1 MATIYIPTFFR
12 QVTEG
17 NEYILVEGSN
27 ILESLESLSYL
38 YPEMHDLIFD
48 SNEQILRHVN
58 VYINNHEIHELEGLD
73 TLVNTEDQIAVIPAL
88 AGGAMTLSE
97 ENNRNQSALKPEEVM
112 RYSRHII
119 MPLSLIHI

>member
-12 QVTEG
+12 QITAG

-58 VYINNHEIHELEGLD
+58 VYINNHEIH
-73 TLVNTEDQIAVIPAL
+73 
-88 AGGAMTLSE
+88 
-97 ENNRNQSALKPEEVM
+97 
-112 RYSRHII
+112 
-119 MPLSLIHI
+119 